1 MKKLKTGYRKGLALV
16 LWIVAAG
23 FCSGCAGHSE
33 GELLIEDAQEEL
45 SAQEY
50 AEAAELSLAET
61 ALSEY
66 LENGDNL
73 PETSC
78 AAFFVHVCG
87 EVVRPGVYELCEG
100 QRIYEAI
107 ELAGGF
113 TEAAS
118 ESYLNLA
125 ELVTDGMK
133 IEVPDKAQAEEWKK
147 VADFSNSNS
156 NQESVKQVNLNT
168 ATKEELMTLRG
179 IGEARA
185 EDIIRYREKQGK
197 FQCIEDIM
205 KVSGIKDSAFQK
217 IKEDITV
224 SP

>member
-1 MKKLKTGYRKGLALV
+1 MKKLKGGFGKGLALA

-23 FCSGCAGHSE
+23 FCSGCGNRSGGDLLSE
-33 GELLIEDAQEEL
+33 SAQGVL

-50 AEAAELSLAET
+50 AEAAGTSLAEPVH
-61 ALSEY
+61 SEH
-66 LENGDNL
+66 GDSL
-73 PETSC
+73 PETSG

-87 EVVRPGVYELCEG
+87 EVVHPGVYELFEG

-133 IEVPDKAQAEEWKK
+133 IEVPDKMQAEEWTKGGGLSGSG
-147 VADFSNSNS
+147 FM
-156 NQESVKQVNLNT
+156 QETIGRQVNLNT